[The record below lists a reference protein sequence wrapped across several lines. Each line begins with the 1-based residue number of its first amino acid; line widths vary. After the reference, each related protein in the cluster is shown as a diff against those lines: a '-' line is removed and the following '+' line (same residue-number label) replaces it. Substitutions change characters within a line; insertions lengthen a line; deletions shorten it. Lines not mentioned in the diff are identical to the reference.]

1 MGEHFKGRR
10 EDLRLVTGQGLYA
23 ADRRFEGEAHALFL
37 RADRAHARIVSIDA
51 NAARAMP
58 GVLAI
63 LTGADTKAAGYG
75 SAAPLVV
82 YPGRGGS
89 KMLNPRRQ
97 VLAEDRVRYVG

>member
-10 EDLRLVTGQGLYA
+10 EDLRLVTGHGTYA
-23 ADRRFEGEAHALFL
+23 ADRTFPGEAHGVFL
-37 RADRAHARIVSIDA
+37 RADRAHAEIVSIDVE
-51 NAARAMP
+51 AARAMP

-63 LTGADTKAAGYG
+63 LTGADTKAAGFG

-97 VLAEDRVRYVG
+97 VLAEDRVR